1 MKYICKHACIWR
13 GVYVT
18 PDTVVDMT
26 DEELKT
32 RKPQIDGSFA
42 PVGDNGVPVEE
53 DKPDE
58 HNLTKAQYR
67 EMLASRGVHP
77 PRTATIDELRK
88 LYEQYNKQQVDTKKD
103 LK

>member
-26 DEELKT
+26 EDELKT

-42 PVGDNGVPVEE
+42 PVDADGVPVEE

-77 PRTATIDELRK
+77 PRTASIDELRK
-88 LYEQYNKQQVDTKKD
+88 LYEQYNKQQVETKKD